1 MKYQLRVM
9 KKRGL
14 RVPLCA
20 ASSPL
25 TPSPTIIVFLTHG
38 TNQSKENKLP
48 FTRCCLLLLSL
59 LLLSLLPS
67 PLLTLALVALVGA
80 LVAQLAE
87 STTLDRLGQLGLL
100 DLGNGRGD
108 GGNGEG
114 GTGREDGVL
123 NGLEVLLGGVGL
135 LGLVRLLGEEN
146 EAGGVGLQALYVGSE
161 RLLGEVLAAG
171 VDRDADGRGVLA
183 GDAGGLKRKF
193 LLVFGIQPNARFDLP
208 TCRVSVHEISWSLSG
223 LSPPK
228 GVAGTQCTF
237 SSARVKPRPARTRR
251 LYLIEEHRTT
261 GRSLSTGRGATAA
274 ALA

>member
-1 MKYQLRVM
+1 M
-9 KKRGL
+9 
-14 RVPLCA
+14 PLCA

-87 STTLDRLGQLGLL
+87 STTLDRLGQLRLL

-108 GGNGEG
+108 GGNGES

-135 LGLVRLLGEEN
+135 LGLVGLLGEED
-146 EAGGVGLQALYVGSE
+146 EAGGVSLQALHVGSK
-161 RLLGEVLAAG
+161 RLLGKVLAAG
-171 VDRDADGRGVLA
+171 VDRDADGRSVLA
-183 GDAGGLKRKF
+183 GDTGGLRKT
-193 LLVFGIQPNARFDLP
+193 LLVSVRGPTICPFRFAMMSRVCARDFVVFLGNFLQRGSQGLNVPSAQP
-208 TCRVSVHEISWSLSG
+208 G
-223 LSPPK
+223 
-228 GVAGTQCTF
+228 
-237 SSARVKPRPARTRR
+237 
-251 LYLIEEHRTT
+251 
-261 GRSLSTGRGATAA
+261 
-274 ALA
+274 